1 MNDSNHHQKIAIL
14 FANYGPYHI
23 ARLASAYHAGK
34 SRGWNVFGIE
44 LARSGEEYPWQTTL
58 NNIPFKL
65 ITVSQT
71 YSYEKAP
78 KFLLIQNLLKTLT
91 AIQPD
96 VLAIA
101 GYSEPAMIAAF
112 IWGKLNKK
120 TLILLSESK
129 EDDAPRRLPKEWLKK
144 QIINN
149 YHAAVVGGKPHQRY
163 LQNLGMT
170 PSSIAGGYD
179 VVNNQVFHPERIRVL
194 SSPLNQP
201 YFLTINRF
209 VAKKN
214 IPFILEAYA
223 EYRHQLGDSAWNL
236 VLCGDGELRS
246 QIEAQITQLNLNAHV
261 HLPGFLQETEILP
274 YFAHAKCFIHAS
286 RQEQWGLVVNEAMAA
301 GLPVLV
307 SNRCGCYEDL
317 IIEGVNGFGFNPAC
331 VPDLVDLM
339 INVTQGKYNLSQI
352 SQAALNHINQHF
364 SIDKFGTGIL
374 AAIDCT
380 IRT

>member
-1 MNDSNHHQKIAIL
+1 MNDSNHQQKIAIL

-23 ARLASAYHAGK
+23 ARVTSAYQAGK

-44 LARSGEEYPWQTTL
+44 LARSGEEYPWQTSL

-65 ITVSQT
+65 ITVCQT

-78 KFLLIQNLLKTLT
+78 KFLLIQNLVKTLT
-91 AIQPD
+91 EIQPD

-112 IWGKLNKK
+112 MWGKLNRK

-163 LQNLGMT
+163 LQNLGMS

-179 VVNNQVFHPERIRVL
+179 VVNNQVFHPEKIRVL
-194 SSPLNQP
+194 PSPLNQP

-223 EYRHQLGDSAWNL
+223 EYRHQLGDLAWNL

-246 QIEAQITQLNLNAHV
+246 QIEAQITHLNLNAHV
-261 HLPGFLQETEILP
+261 HLPGFLQETEILR

-286 RQEQWGLVVNEAMAA
+286 IQEQWGLVVNEAMAA
-301 GLPVLV
+301 GLPILV

-317 IIEGVNGFGFNPAC
+317 IIEKVNGFGFNPTC
-331 VPDLVDLM
+331 IPDLVALM

-364 SIDKFGTGIL
+364 SIDKFGKGIV
-374 AAIDCT
+374 AAIDNT

>member
-1 MNDSNHHQKIAIL
+1 MTCAYKNLKIAIL
-14 FANYGPYHI
+14 FANYGPYHL
-23 ARLASAYHAGK
+23 ARVASAYQAGK

-44 LARSGEEYPWQTTL
+44 LARSGEEYPWQTSV

-65 ITVSQT
+65 ITVCETS
-71 YSYEKAP
+71 SYEKAP
-78 KFLLIQNLLKTLT
+78 QFLLIQNLLKTLSQ
-91 AIQPD
+91 IKPD

-101 GYSEPAMIAAF
+101 GYSEPSMIAAF

-120 TLILLSESK
+120 KLILLSESK
-129 EDDAPRRLPKEWLKK
+129 ADDASRKFLKEWLKK
-144 QIINN
+144 QIIHN
-149 YHAAVVGGKPHQRY
+149 YHAAVVGGKPHTRY
-163 LQNLGMT
+163 LQNLGMNL
-170 PSSIAGGYD
+170 SSIAGGYD
-179 VVNNQVFHPERIRVL
+179 VVNNLVFHPDTIRVL
-194 SSPLNQP
+194 PSPVNHP

-223 EYRHQLGDSAWNL
+223 EYRGKLGNLAWDL

-261 HLPGFLQETEILP
+261 HLPGFLQENEIMP

-286 RQEQWGLVVNEAMAA
+286 IQEQWGLVVNEAMAA

-331 VPDLVDLM
+331 LSELVDLM
-339 INVTQGKYNLSQI
+339 INTTQGKYDLPQI
-352 SQAALNHINQHF
+352 SQAALNHINQNF
-364 SIDKFGTGIL
+364 PIEKFGAGLL
-374 AAIDCT
+374 AAIDYN
-380 IRT
+380 IRA

>member
-23 ARLASAYHAGK
+23 ARLASAYHAGQ

-129 EDDAPRRLPKEWLKK
+129 EDDAPRQLPKEWLKK

>member
-129 EDDAPRRLPKEWLKK
+129 EDDAPRQLPKEWLKK